1 MNNQGIRTREDLK
14 AISKQIKPLAA
25 LAGFKTVNEAL
36 KNLYEIP
43 EGMKL
48 NTFNGWK
55 EKGFSVKKGEHAF
68 TFWSAPISRKAK
80 KLEAAEE
87 TKTEETDGKA
97 AGQFAICKLFA
108 ACQVEKLEA
117 IA

>member
-25 LAGFKTVNEAL
+25 LAGFTTVNEAL
-36 KNLYEIP
+36 KHFYEIP
-43 EGMKL
+43 EGAEL
-48 NTFNGWK
+48 NTFKGWK
-55 EKGFSVKKGEHAF
+55 EKGYSVRKGEHAF
-68 TFWSAPISRKAK
+68 TFWSAPVSKKAK
-80 KLEAAEE
+80 QPEAAEE
-87 TKTEETDGKA
+87 AAEE
-97 AGQFAICKLFA
+97 AGDNSGHFAICKLFA